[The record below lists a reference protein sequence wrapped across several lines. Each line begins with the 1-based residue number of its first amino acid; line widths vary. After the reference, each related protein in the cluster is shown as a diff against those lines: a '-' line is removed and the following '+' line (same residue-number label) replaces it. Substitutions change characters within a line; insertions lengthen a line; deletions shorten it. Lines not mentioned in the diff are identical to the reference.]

1 MSNSI
6 ELQLE
11 HNKTCNHS
19 YYYYKKTTD
28 GSVIKELF
36 AVEPNQTKGRITRS
50 FKTEENGKRFELDG
64 IIFSEQDANIEKNT
78 RPFVVKNDKL
88 ALHW

>member
-36 AVEPNQTKGRITRS
+36 AVELNQTKGRITRS
-50 FKTEENGKRFELDG
+50 FKTEENGNRFELDG
-64 IIFSEQDANIEKNT
+64 IIFSEQDANIEK
-78 RPFVVKNDKL
+78 VHVHL
-88 ALHW
+88 Q

>member
-6 ELQLE
+6 ELQ
-11 HNKTCNHS
+11 
-19 YYYYKKTTD
+19 YKKTTY

-36 AVEPNQTKGRITRS
+36 AFEPNQTKGRITRP
-50 FKTEENGKRFELDG
+50 FKTKTEENGKRFELDG